1 LVVTVGEPRREAI
14 LAAACRVIGRVGI
27 DRLRMS
33 DVAEE
38 AGVSTAL
45 VHYYCATRSDL
56 LVQAFQYADERATK
70 IEGQVPSDLPV
81 AERIEQLLVV
91 YLDEESEIYENWVLW
106 REMTNHALF
115 DPALRPALEESYRE
129 WVEGLVEIMTEGQAA
144 GQIGVDV
151 DTESA
156 AWRLTAFV
164 EGLGPF
170 LLFGTLDRD
179 HWREL
184 IKGAVALE
192 LGLQDGA
199 RAPSR

>member
-1 LVVTVGEPRREAI
+1 MGEPRREAI
-14 LAAACRVIGRVGI
+14 LEAACRVIGRVGI

-45 VHYYCATRSDL
+45 VHYYCVTRSDL
-56 LVQAFQYADERATK
+56 LVQAFRYADQRAAEIEERIPA
-70 IEGQVPSDLPV
+70 DLPA
-81 AERIEQLLVV
+81 AERIERLLVV
-91 YLDEESEIYENWVLW
+91 YLDDESDIYENWVLW

-129 WVEGLVEIMTEGQAA
+129 WVAGLSEIMQAGQASGQIDPAIDTEG
-144 GQIGVDV
+144 V
-151 DTESA
+151 

-170 LLFGTLDRD
+170 LLFGTLARD
-179 HWREL
+179 HWRQL
-184 IKGAVALE
+184 IKDAVALE
-192 LGLQDGA
+192 LRLRDGA
-199 RAPSR
+199 PSS